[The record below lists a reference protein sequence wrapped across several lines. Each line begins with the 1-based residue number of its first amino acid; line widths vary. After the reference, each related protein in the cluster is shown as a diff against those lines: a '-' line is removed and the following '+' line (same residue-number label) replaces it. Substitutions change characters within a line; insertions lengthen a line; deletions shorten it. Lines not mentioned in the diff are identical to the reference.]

1 MTKLKIIPRKI
12 TELTQDPRNARVHNR
27 RNLDQIK
34 ASLLRFGQQKPIVVT
49 SDGIV
54 RAGNGTLAAAEE
66 MGWEMIDVVESE
78 LTEKE
83 AIAYGIA
90 DNRINEL
97 SDWDAEQLM
106 ELVGELGDESLLGAI
121 GFDAAELD
129 ELLPMFSETPASA
142 PDARGTRL
150 QRRDDPT
157 VRVVISVAEVG
168 RFERAI
174 EATGLMNRASA
185 LMEICDHYVKTKRQ
199 LDPLA

>member
-1 MTKLKIIPRKI
+1 MAKLKIIQRKI
-12 TELTQDPRNARVHNR
+12 AELIQDPRNARVHNQ

-34 ASLLRFGQQKPIVVT
+34 KSLQRFGQQKPIVVT
-49 SDGIV
+49 KDGIV
-54 RAGNGTLAAAEE
+54 RAGNGTLAAAGEL
-66 MGWEMIDVVESE
+66 GWQMIDVVESE

-97 SDWDAEQLM
+97 SDWDAEQLI
-106 ELVGELGDESLLGAI
+106 ELIGEIGDESLLGAI
-121 GFDAAELD
+121 GFDDVELD
-129 ELLPMFSETPASA
+129 ELLPSISEA
-142 PDARGTRL
+142 PDVPDERGARL

-157 VRVVISVAEVG
+157 VRILVSVGEVG

>member
-1 MTKLKIIPRKI
+1 MTKLKLIPRKI

-34 ASLLRFGQQKPIVVT
+34 ASLKRFGQQKPIVVT
-49 SDGIV
+49 KDGIV

-66 MGWEMIDVVESE
+66 MGWETIDTVESS

-97 SDWDAEQLM
+97 SDWDAEQLI
-106 ELVGELGDESLLGAI
+106 ELVGELGDDGLLDAI
-121 GFDAAELD
+121 GFDSAELD
-129 ELLPMFSETPASA
+129 ELLPSFSEA
-142 PDARGTRL
+142 PEVQDDRGARL

-157 VRVVISVAEVG
+157 VRVLVSVAEVG

-174 EATGLMNRASA
+174 EHTGLMNRASA